1 MHKNS
6 YVFKMITQLYLG
18 YQIHMLSLF
27 SNQCVIYYF
36 PYVMLGDSTPT
47 LDCDWQSNQRD
58 ASVWGFFYIRS
69 YICAYACLLICVL
82 PPNKTKNYTD
92 LKIGTYTPL
101 HHIWK
106 RLFYIFKNCSRGP
119 LTLKNCRITWFSLYP
134 STDMIYIFFLY
145 VLVYMSV
152 YLYMVSVSHRLN
164 EQKSIE
170 IWNLIHTRLQT
181 VSNFQ
186 NPT

>member
-1 MHKNS
+1 MKKIPKLTS
-6 YVFKMITQLYLG
+6 FQSSKCLAFCTV
-18 YQIHMLSLF
+18 
-27 SNQCVIYYF
+27 QCVISYF
-36 PYVMLGDSTPT
+36 PCVMRGGSTPT
-47 LDCDWQSNQRD
+47 VIWQSNQRD
-58 ASVWGFFYIRS
+58 ASVRGFSIFAFKSAHMSVCLFVSHLLTKRKTIQTWKSVHTVAYTIFENGFF
-69 YICAYACLLICVL
+69 
-82 PPNKTKNYTD
+82 
-92 LKIGTYTPL
+92 
-101 HHIWK
+101 
-106 RLFYIFKNCSRGP
+106 IFSKNCSRSP

-186 NPT
+186 NPM

>member
-18 YQIHMLSLF
+18 YQIHMLSLI
-27 SNQCVIYYF
+27 SNKCVIYYF

-58 ASVWGFFYIRS
+58 SSVWGFSTFALISAHMPVCLFVS
-69 YICAYACLLICVL
+69 YLLTKQKTIQTWKSVHTL
-82 PPNKTKNYTD
+82 PYTMSEN
-92 LKIGTYTPL
+92 G
-101 HHIWK
+101 
-106 RLFYIFKNCSRGP
+106 FFIFSKNCSRG
-119 LTLKNCRITWFSLYP
+119 LLSLKNCRITWFSLYP
-134 STDMIYIFFLY
+134 STDMMYIFFLY

-186 NPT
+186 NPM